1 MKLTAYEQGKKTPAE
16 LFPAPGSGP
25 NAKPC
30 PHINRRFNLSGEEK
44 QRRRKVLAKALKK
57 AGSISA
63 LSTAIGFRPMVIR
76 NWDMAKHAIPDE
88 RLAVLERYL
97 AGEVPHEAH

>member
-1 MKLTAYEQGKKTPAE
+1 MIMTAYEKGLKSPAE

-30 PHINRRFNLSGEEK
+30 PHINRRFNISYEEK
-44 QRRRKVLAKALKK
+44 KRRREVLEKALAK

-63 LSTAIGFRPMVIR
+63 LSAATGFRPMVIR
-76 NWDMAKHAIPDE
+76 NWDLAKHAIPDE

-97 AGEVPHEAH
+97 AGEVAA